1 MDNNYKIK
9 PPSIFFRKMKAYV
22 KSYHGETKWIF
33 FWLKMMKYL
42 KKNIMMFGI
51 KSAIALRKLP
61 IGNN

>member
-1 MDNNYKIK
+1 MVKLNG
-9 PPSIFFRKMKAYV
+9 FFLA
-22 KSYHGETKWIF
+22 EDDEI
-33 FWLKMMKYL
+33 L